1 MRRLKD
7 KGIIGDR
14 QEEFEYK
21 QAFKNRLIMD
31 DVLAVGD
38 IPEMEDPTPSQLIEI
53 ERNEA
58 KIFKATSFGGIL

>member
-1 MRRLKD
+1 MKRLKD
-7 KGIIGDR
+7 KGIIGDK

-38 IPEMEDPTPSQLIEI
+38 IPEMDDPTPS
-53 ERNEA
+53 
-58 KIFKATSFGGIL
+58 